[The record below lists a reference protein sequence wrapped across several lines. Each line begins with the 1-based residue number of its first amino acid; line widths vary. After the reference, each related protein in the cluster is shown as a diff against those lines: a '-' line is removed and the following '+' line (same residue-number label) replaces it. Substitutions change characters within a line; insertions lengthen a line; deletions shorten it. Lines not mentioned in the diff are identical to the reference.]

1 MPIDKHH
8 VYLVIRALVRAR
20 ARAINDDPG
29 AQKLDKRVAICER
42 ITTP

>member
-8 VYLVIRALVRAR
+8 VYLVIRAHARAR
-20 ARAINDDPG
+20 ARNDDPG
-29 AQKLDKRVAICER
+29 AQELDKRVAICER